1 MSFDKREFDV
11 IIWGASGFTGRLVA
25 EYLFQNYNNDEL
37 NWAIAGRDI
46 KKLNKIRDQYL
57 DQNIPVIIGD
67 SFDEVSLVKMTQ
79 RTKVIC
85 TTVGPYAK
93 YGSQLVKSC
102 VKSKTHYC
110 DLAGEAQ
117 WIRKMIDIYH
127 ETATENQIKIVNSC
141 GFDSVPSDLGVYYIH
156 KNISKKNLSIKMRV
170 TGAKG
175 TYSGGTYAS
184 MQNIIKEAYK
194 DMEVRK
200 SLTNPYG
207 LNPKGQ
213 QDGLDKRDLRSV
225 KYDKKIKSWISPFL
239 MAGINTRIVRR
250 SNALS
255 NFSYGKK
262 FQYDEAVMTGKGVKG
277 RLNGIILSIPLI
289 FLAAKPGSFINKIF
303 NIISPKPGQGP
314 NKKEIENGY
323 FSFRF
328 FVFDHEGNESI
339 FKVTGDRDPGYG
351 STSKMLAESAVCLA
365 KDKLDDRYG
374 VLTPS
379 YAMGDN
385 ILNRLILKAGLTFNR
400 IK

>member
-1 MSFDKREFDV
+1 MSLDKREFDI

-25 EYLFQNYNNDEL
+25 EYLSQNYSPNEL
-37 NWAIAGRDI
+37 KWAIAGRDGN
-46 KKLNKIRDQYL
+46 KLNKIRDQYL
-57 DQNIPVIIGD
+57 DEKIPIIIAD
-67 SFDEVSLVKMTQ
+67 SFDEISLKKMTK

-93 YGSQLVKSC
+93 YGSLLVKSC
-102 VKSKTHYC
+102 VSSKTHYC

-117 WIRKMIDIYH
+117 WIRKMIDLHH
-127 ETATENQIKIVNSC
+127 EDAKDNNVRIVNSC
-141 GFDSVPSDLGVYYIH
+141 GFDSIPSDLGVYYIH
-156 KNISKKNLSIKMRV
+156 KNISKKNLSIRMRV

-184 MQNIIKEAYK
+184 MQNIIKEASK
-194 DMEVRK
+194 DREVRK

-207 LNPKGQ
+207 LNPVGQ

-225 KYDKKIKSWISPFL
+225 KYDKRIKSWISPFL

-255 NFSYGKK
+255 NFSYGKE
-262 FQYDEAVMTGKGVKG
+262 FTYDEAVMTGKGFKG
-277 RLNGIILSIPLI
+277 RLNGIFLSIPLM
-289 FLAAKPGSFINKIF
+289 FLAAKPGSFFNKIF

-314 NKKEIENGY
+314 NKKERENGY
-323 FSFRF
+323 FSLRF
-328 FVFDHEGNESI
+328 FVFQKDDNKSI
-339 FKVTGDRDPGYG
+339 FKVTGDKDPGYG

-365 KDKLDDRYG
+365 KDRLEENYG

-385 ILNRLILKAGLTFNR
+385 ILDRLVSNAGLTFSK